1 MAIDRSNSNCGTAPR
16 LRGGKRVFRARQ
28 RHFSTQPRWC
38 TLRDN
43 RESARTGNIAIPG
56 YRSIT
61 GPNSCSFATGRCAAQ
76 QVLNW
81 PRDRTRQSA
90 RQGSSRTR
98 RREVAS
104 GLGSMS
110 PLGPAGS
117 PRPSQAP
124 GFCRPRQLA
133 VSLRYLR
140 DRYLPIVCAGPLR
153 LKLEPGME
161 GRALTD
167 GLARARSFAK
177 THRVKEGPPAR

>member
-1 MAIDRSNSNCGTAPR
+1 MAIDPSNSNCGTAPR
-16 LRGGKRVFRARQ
+16 LRGGKRIFGARQ
-28 RHFSTQPRWC
+28 RHFLDATKMVH
-38 TLRDN
+38 LK
-43 RESARTGNIAIPG
+43 ESAGTGNIAIPD
-56 YRSIT
+56 YCSIT